1 MSITGSMQLVGQVAE
16 LVQRVATL
24 EADKADLLSK
34 LEKLAGDLAGLRM
47 RVGKQPSSAKVVAG
61 KSDA

>member
-1 MSITGSMQLVGQVAE
+1 MSIAGSMQLVGQVGE

-47 RVGKQPSSAKVVAG
+47 RVGKQPSSAKATAG
-61 KSDA
+61 KGDV

>member
-24 EADKADLLSK
+24 EANKADLLAK
-34 LEKLAGDLAGLRM
+34 LEKLSGELAGLRM
-47 RVGKQPSSAKVVAG
+47 RVGKQPTSAKAVAG
-61 KSDA
+61 NGDA